1 MTIAYATGS
10 PSATEM
16 IALYAACTLGSRRPM
31 QEAGAA
37 QAMLDAANI
46 VETAHEAGC
55 LVGLAR
61 AWTDRVHVTY
71 LADLAVRESHQR
83 LGIGKVLIRRV
94 RDAAPRAL
102 IVLIA
107 APQAHEYY
115 GAIGFAQHRSA
126 WILKPDMPI

>member
-1 MTIAYATGS
+1 MTIAYATGT
-10 PSATEM
+10 PSAAEM
-16 IALYAACTLGSRRPM
+16 IDLYAACTLGDRRPLR
-31 QEAGAA
+31 QAGAP

-46 VETAHEAGC
+46 LEMAREDDL

-61 AWTDRVHVTY
+61 AWTDRVYITY

-83 LGIGKVLIRRV
+83 RGIGKALIRRV
-94 RDAAPRAL
+94 RAAAPQAL
-102 IVLIA
+102 IVLLA

-126 WILKPDMPI
+126 WILRPEMPC